1 MHSCFEYYV
10 LSIIRYGV
18 IQHETLKNFSNLDA
32 KYNYHTTMQLVKDN
46 KSLHNILIC
55 RLQHVQSNY
64 KNAL

>member
-18 IQHETLKNFSNLDA
+18 IQHETLKSFSNLDA
-32 KYNYHTTMQLVKDN
+32 KYHITMQLIKDN
-46 KSLHNILIC
+46 KSLHDILIC
-55 RLQHVQSNY
+55 RLQDVQGNY